1 MIADDTPLD
10 LSDLSK
16 LEDFLSNL
24 RFDVTP
30 EVIFK
35 PRFVTPDTRQQAQQV
50 NKETHGYM
58 FYIDCLEGADPVL
71 MLMKT
76 KELRSSTVGFVADV
90 PEGLLEAA
98 VNREGVKDYCGMY
111 PLDDAVIGW
120 IKKEL
125 GITS

>member
-1 MIADDTPLD
+1 
-10 LSDLSK
+10 LSK
-16 LEDFLSNL
+16 ENVYGLDELTSIENFRDSV

-30 EVIFK
+30 DIIFK
-35 PRFVTPDTRQQAQQV
+35 SRFITHETKEQAYR
-50 NKETHGYM
+50 ETHGFM
-58 FYIDCLEGADPVL
+58 FYIDYMEDVAPTL

-76 KELRSSTVGFVADV
+76 KELRSSTVGRVEGV
-90 PEGLLEAA
+90 PVGLLEAA
-98 VNREGVKDYCGMY
+98 VNREGVKDYSGMY